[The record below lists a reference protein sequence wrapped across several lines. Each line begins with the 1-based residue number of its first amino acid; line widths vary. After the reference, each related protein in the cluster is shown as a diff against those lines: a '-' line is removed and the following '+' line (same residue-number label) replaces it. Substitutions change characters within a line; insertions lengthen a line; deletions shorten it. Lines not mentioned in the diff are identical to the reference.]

1 MTRRPFAPALAH
13 IAASVPMLSFR
24 RCVEGWLLSNT
35 HPLQCFPEH
44 PRCKVCC
51 RGGPL
56 RIGLGVFCLTVQ
68 PFADA
73 CVLVWWP
80 A

>member
-51 RGGPL
+51 RGEAFAHWL
-56 RIGLGVFCLTVQ
+56 RGVLLDRATIR
-68 PFADA
+68 
-73 CVLVWWP
+73 
-80 A
+80 